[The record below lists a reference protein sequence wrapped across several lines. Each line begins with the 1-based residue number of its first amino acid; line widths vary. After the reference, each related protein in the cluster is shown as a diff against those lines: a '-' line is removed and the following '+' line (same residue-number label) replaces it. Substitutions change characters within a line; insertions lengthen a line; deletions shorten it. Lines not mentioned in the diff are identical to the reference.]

1 MSKRVREQGNPPP
14 PSYCV
19 ARWGARHLVLLGVV
33 GSKASQC
40 WWRFSLVFMR
50 ILFFSVC
57 SFVLIILMMTW
68 VGWLFVYFFLLG
80 FIIVGYRSFVF
91 NFSSFSLYSLLFFL
105 LVFAL
110 KKSVFRDFYLGMF
123 TFLCILFI
131 HSQHFKT
138 ESWEC
143 CKFYHLI
150 IFHSWLQAPSSCAL
164 GSTVDKEIYF
174 CISIT
179 YHLYANYY

>member
-91 NFSSFSLYSLLFFL
+91 NFSSFSLYSLP
-105 LVFAL
+105 
-110 KKSVFRDFYLGMF
+110 S
-123 TFLCILFI
+123 
-131 HSQHFKT
+131 
-138 ESWEC
+138 
-143 CKFYHLI
+143 
-150 IFHSWLQAPSSCAL
+150 IFSSC
-164 GSTVDKEIYF
+164 F
-174 CISIT
+174 CFKKISIPRFLPWYVYFFMYIVYSFT
-179 YHLYANYY
+179 TFQDGKLRMLLILSSNYFPFMVASPFHLCTGKHSRQRNLFLHFHHLSPLC